1 MADTAPL
8 QKTDAENHAE
18 KPHLFRLSLTVG
30 EDRFPCFFQLLQR
43 GFRIKVRKGMSLRT
57 ILCQQPGIT
66 PEYLE
71 ERIQTLFIDGKAV
84 DDVSHAIPAEGS
96 IVALSAAMPGLVGAT
111 LRRGGFYAAMRS
123 QITHESEEEHPLEEE
138 IMIRMKLFNLLI
150 RELGKGFLQ
159 KGLYVDCGVM
169 EEFLKG
175 QTSDFWEGCR
185 AVDLDGR
192 ELSIGTLQGMNWA
205 CDGGQDCLVFLR
217 VTPVNSEDSSL

>member
-8 QKTDAENHAE
+8 HKTDARNPAG
-18 KPHLFRLSLTVG
+18 KGRLFRLSLTVR

-84 DDVSHAIPAEGS
+84 DDVSHAIPTEDS

-123 QITHESEEEHPLEEE
+123 QITHESEEEHPREEE

-159 KGLYVDCGVM
+159 KGLYVDCAVM
-169 EEFLKG
+169 EDFLKG
-175 QTSDFWEGCR
+175 QTPDFWEGCR
-185 AVDLDGR
+185 AVDLDGK
-192 ELSIGTLQGMNWA
+192 ELSMGALHGMDWPCN
-205 CDGGQDCLVFLR
+205 GGDDCLVFLR
-217 VTPVNSEDSSL
+217 VTPDKSEGSSR

>member
-8 QKTDAENHAE
+8 QKTDAENAVE
-18 KPHLFRLSLTVG
+18 KPHLFRLSLTVR

-84 DDVSHAIPAEGS
+84 DDVSHAIPTEDS

-123 QITHESEEEHPLEEE
+123 QITHESEEEHLREEE

-159 KGLYVDCGVM
+159 KGLYVECVVM
-169 EEFLKG
+169 EDFLKG

-185 AVDLDGR
+185 AVDLDGG
-192 ELSIGTLQGMNWA
+192 ELSTGALQKMDWA
-205 CDGGQDCLVFLR
+205 GNGVEDCLVLLR
-217 VTPVNSEDSSL
+217 VTPDKSEGSSR